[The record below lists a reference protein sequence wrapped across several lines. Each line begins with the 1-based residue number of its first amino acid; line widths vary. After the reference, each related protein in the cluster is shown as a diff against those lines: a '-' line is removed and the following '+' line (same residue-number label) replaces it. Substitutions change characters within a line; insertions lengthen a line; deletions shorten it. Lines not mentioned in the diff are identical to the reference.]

1 VSDPL
6 FLSIPELGAAY
17 RSGTLSPVAVTRQA
31 LERIAAQD
39 ARLNSFITVLGERSL
54 ERAAAAESELR
65 ASRDRGPL
73 HGVPIAIKDLV
84 DMAGVPT
91 TFASRAGSPKHPTE
105 DAPVI
110 RHLEQAGA
118 VILGKTNLLEY
129 AYGAVHPD
137 FGQTNNPWDPNRT
150 SGGSSGGSAAAVGAG
165 FCFAALGTDTGGS
178 IRIPAA
184 YCGVV
189 GLKPSFGLVDT
200 AGVQALSWSLD
211 HVGPLAR
218 SCRDAAL
225 LLEGMTGQ
233 SLSLTSTDLK
243 RVRFGV
249 VRHEGAERFLE
260 PEVTARFEE
269 MLEKLR
275 AHGAHIQPVSV
286 AGMEQA
292 AEALI
297 ALIEPEASVI
307 HARLIRSE
315 PEKFGPVTRQQIEAG
330 FNIPATAYL
339 QALRTQALLK
349 DRFASLFKQVDAL
362 LSPAVPWVAP
372 AEDPALEGD
381 GGAGEMLYSA
391 IYNLTGLPALVLPM
405 GLGAADMPVGLQI
418 ASAWQ
423 SESMLLALGSAVEA
437 LSEPPPSA
445 RLRDAAARRA

>member
-1 VSDPL
+1 MTDPL

-31 LERIAAQD
+31 LERITERD
-39 ARLNSFITVLGERSL
+39 GKLNSFITVLGERSL
-54 ERAAAAESELR
+54 ERAAAAERELR
-65 ASRDRGPL
+65 AGQDRGAL

-110 RHLEQAGA
+110 RRLEEAGA

-137 FGQTNNPWDPNRT
+137 FGQTNNPRDPTRT
-150 SGGSSGGSAAAVGAG
+150 SGGSSGGSAAAVAAG

-184 YCGVV
+184 YCGIV

-200 AGVQALSWSLD
+200 TGVQALSWSLD

-218 SCRDAAL
+218 SCTDAAL

-233 SLSLTSTDLK
+233 RYPIAPMDLK
-243 RVRFGV
+243 RLRFGV
-249 VRHEGAERFLE
+249 VRHEGAEKFLE
-260 PEVTARFEE
+260 PEVTACFEE
-269 MLEKLR
+269 VLEKFR
-275 AHGAHIQPVSV
+275 ASGATVGPVSIP
-286 AGMEQA
+286 GMEQA
-292 AEALI
+292 GDALI
-297 ALIEPEASVI
+297 SLIEPEASVI
-307 HARLIRSE
+307 HEHLIKAE
-315 PEKFGPVTRQQIEAG
+315 PEKFGPVTRQQMEAG
-330 FNIPATAYL
+330 FKVPATAYL
-339 QALRTQALLK
+339 KSLRVQTELK
-349 DRFASLFKQVDAL
+349 NRFASLFEEFDAL

-372 AEDPALEGD
+372 AEDPALQAE

-391 IYNLTGLPALVLPM
+391 IYNLTGLPALVVPM
-405 GLGAADMPVGLQI
+405 GLGAAGMPVGLQI
-418 ASAWQ
+418 ASTWQ
-423 SESMLLALGSAVEA
+423 SEAMLLSLGAAIEIPF
-437 LSEPPPSA
+437 SEMP
-445 RLRDAAARRA
+445 DW

>member
-6 FLSIPELGAAY
+6 FLSIAELGKAY

-31 LERIAAQD
+31 LERIAKED
-39 ARLNSFITVLGERSL
+39 GKLNAFITGLGARSL
-54 ERAAAAESELR
+54 ERAAEAERALR
-65 ASRDRGPL
+65 AGQDRGPL

-110 RHLEQAGA
+110 RRLEQAGA
-118 VILGKTNLLEY
+118 IILGKTNLLEY

-137 FGQTNNPWDPNRT
+137 FGQTNNPHDPKRT

-165 FCFAALGTDTGGS
+165 FCAAALGTDTGGS

-189 GLKPSFGLVDT
+189 GLKPSFGLVDAT
-200 AGVQALSWSLD
+200 GVQALSWSLD

-218 SCRDAAL
+218 SCADAAL
-225 LLEGMTGQ
+225 LLEGMTGRKFPI
-233 SLSLTSTDLK
+233 SPVDIG
-243 RVRFGV
+243 RARFGV
-249 VRHEGAERFLE
+249 VRHPGAERFLE
-260 PEVTARFEE
+260 PEVAVGFEA
-269 MLEKLR
+269 LLTKLR
-275 AHGAHIQPVSV
+275 TGGAQFESLTVTGIEDA
-286 AGMEQA
+286 AG
-292 AEALI
+292 ALL

-307 HARLIRSE
+307 HEHLIKSG
-315 PEKFGPVTRQQIEAG
+315 PEKFGPLTRQQIEAG
-330 FNIPATAYL
+330 FKVPATAYIKAQWV
-339 QALRTQALLK
+339 QAELK
-349 DRFASLFKQVDAL
+349 RRFASVFESVDFL

-381 GGAGEMLYSA
+381 GGLGEMLYSG

-405 GLGAADMPVGLQI
+405 GLGAAGMPIGLQI
-418 ASAWQ
+418 VSKWQTEAALLSAGA
-423 SESMLLALGSAVEA
+423 ALEN
-437 LSEPPPSA
+437 L
-445 RLRDAAARRA
+445 

>member
-6 FLSIPELGAAY
+6 SLSIPELGKAY

-31 LERIAAQD
+31 LERIAQED
-39 ARLNSFITVLGERSL
+39 GKLNAFITVLGERSL
-54 ERAAAAESELR
+54 ERAAAAERELR
-65 ASRDRGPL
+65 AGQDRGPL

-110 RHLEQAGA
+110 GRLEEAGA

-137 FGQTNNPWDPNRT
+137 FGQTNNPRDPSRT

-189 GLKPSFGLVDT
+189 GLKPSFGLVDV

-211 HVGPLAR
+211 HVGPMAR
-218 SCRDAAL
+218 SCTDAAL
-225 LLEGMTGQ
+225 LLECMTGQ
-233 SLSLTSTDLK
+233 RYPIAPIDL
-243 RVRFGV
+243 RAARFGV
-249 VRHEGAERFLE
+249 VMHPGAERFLE
-260 PEVTARFEE
+260 PEVAVGFAGLLT
-269 MLEKLR
+269 KLR
-275 AHGAHIQPVSV
+275 ACGAQVESV
-286 AGMEQA
+286 TVTGIADA
-292 AEALI
+292 AEALLT
-297 ALIEPEASVI
+297 LIEPEASVI
-307 HARLIRSE
+307 HETLIKSE
-315 PEKFGPVTRQQIEAG
+315 PEKFGPLTRQQIEAG
-330 FNIPATAYL
+330 FKIPATAYL
-339 QALRTQALLK
+339 KALRVQSELK
-349 DRFASLFKQVDAL
+349 HRFAAVFESVDFL

-381 GGAGEMLYSA
+381 GGLGEMLYSA
-391 IYNLTGLPALVLPM
+391 VYNLTGLPALVQPM
-405 GLGAADMPVGLQI
+405 GQGAAGMPIGLQIVSTWQAEAALLSLGAAI
-418 ASAWQ
+418 
-423 SESMLLALGSAVEA
+423 EA
-437 LSEPPPSA
+437 L
-445 RLRDAAARRA
+445 

>member
-1 VSDPL
+1 VTDPL
-6 FLSIPELGAAY
+6 FLSISELGAAY
-17 RSGTLSPVAVTRQA
+17 RAGTLSPVAVTQQA
-31 LERIAAQD
+31 LERIAAED
-39 ARLNSFITVLGERSL
+39 AKLNSFITVLGERSL
-54 ERAAAAESELR
+54 ERAAAAERELS
-65 ASRDRGPL
+65 AGRDRGPL

-91 TFASRAGSPKHPTE
+91 TFASRAGSPKHPTA

-110 RHLEQAGA
+110 RRLEAAGA

-137 FGQTNNPWDPNRT
+137 FGQTNNPCDPTRT

-184 YCGVV
+184 YCGIV

-200 AGVQALSWSLD
+200 GGVQALSWSLD

-218 SCRDAAL
+218 SSADAAL

-233 SLSLTSTDLK
+233 SFPIAAVDLK
-243 RVRFGV
+243 SLRFGIV
-249 VRHEGAERFLE
+249 QHEGAERFLE

-269 MLEKLR
+269 MLAKLR
-275 AHGAHIQPVSV
+275 AAGAMLEPVSV
-286 AGMEQA
+286 PGMNRA

-297 ALIEPEASVI
+297 AMIEPEASVI
-307 HARLIRSE
+307 HAQLIASE
-315 PEKFGPVTRQQIEAG
+315 PEKFGPITRQQIEAG
-330 FNIPATAYL
+330 FKVPATAYL
-339 QALRTQALLK
+339 QALQVQAELK
-349 DRFASLFKQVDAL
+349 QRFSALFQDMDAL

-372 AEDPALEGD
+372 AEDPALEGE
-381 GGAGEMLYSA
+381 GGTGEMLYSA

-405 GLGAADMPVGLQI
+405 GLGAAGMPVGLQI
-418 ASAWQ
+418 VSPWQ
-423 SESMLLALGSAVEA
+423 SEAKLLSLGVAIETLV
-437 LSEPPPSA
+437 
-445 RLRDAAARRA
+445 